1 MELLPLH
8 PILWSGLLVL
18 CASQS
23 VFEETSFLHP
33 VKGNDSENVDIL
45 NQWIPTG
52 GSQSRETEANSQD
65 VCQLEKIHGDIYPES
80 TSKEGHYVEE
90 PEVNDNFH
98 CLLYPT
104 NTLNCSWSFHTLQK
118 DTQLFV
124 HISICDDERTVCS
137 LNASPGERVGSSSLH
152 LHKHGSHVI
161 LRFNLTLHHEWTVYT
176 CAYDM
181 DMIEVLSPPQN
192 ISASVKDGDLLVTWD
207 LPHSRANSNPSC
219 FEYQLDMGDQE
230 RPRNVTE
237 RLSYTEPNA
246 NPTCTYS
253 VRMRA
258 RKKSDCQEAT
268 QWSDWSHAIR
278 VEQSIYKLNTV
289 VIILISLGIPMI
301 LLAVLLLVRY
311 QRVSEVLFPPIP
323 RPPPKYKCFLE
334 KNDAFS
340 VFHPAPSAE
349 PEITEVREG
358 EEHTE
363 QKSGKVI
370 IKAI

>member
-1 MELLPLH
+1 MELLPLY

-23 VFEETSFLHP
+23 
-33 VKGNDSENVDIL
+33 
-45 NQWIPTG
+45 
-52 GSQSRETEANSQD
+52 ETEANSQD

-124 HISICDDERTVCS
+124 HISICDDERIVCS

-278 VEQSIYKLNTV
+278 CLRFCFHRFLAPHQSTNVSWKKMTHSVSSTLPRQ
-289 VIILISLGIPMI
+289 LSL
-301 LLAVLLLVRY
+301 RS
-311 QRVSEVLFPPIP
+311 QR
-323 RPPPKYKCFLE
+323 
-334 KNDAFS
+334 
-340 VFHPAPSAE
+340 
-349 PEITEVREG
+349 
-358 EEHTE
+358 
-363 QKSGKVI
+363 
-370 IKAI
+370 